1 MGSREDE
8 QPRKK
13 KLVQSHLPFQRQQY
27 PYRVT
32 SLEETCEEVDESIA
46 QLREHVEALE
56 ALKALRSEKENKP
69 TSRRRDEPTSI
80 PIRRDKRKA
89 DSRDRDH
96 EQTTQ
101 EPKRFKQSTLN
112 GDFQVRVMVTL
123 LGSTLIE

>member
-1 MGSREDE
+1 MGSSADAR
-8 QPRKK
+8 QKK
-13 KLVQSHLPFQRQQY
+13 HVQSHLPFQPQDPSRA
-27 PYRVT
+27 P
-32 SLEETCEEVDESIA
+32 SLEETCEEVDEWNA
-46 QLREHVEALE
+46 QFREHVE

-80 PIRRDKRKA
+80 PIRRDKRKSE
-89 DSRDRDH
+89 SRDRDH